1 MKQVPE
7 RLDFSLLGTSL
18 FVKLTLMQRLIMVDM
33 FCISE
38 AFSYSLKNIIL
49 QEILIYCN
57 LVCK

>member
-7 RLDFSLLGTSL
+7 RLDFSLVGTSL

-38 AFSYSLKNIIL
+38 AFLFSKEHNTAGNIDLL
-49 QEILIYCN
+49 QFGI
-57 LVCK
+57 